1 MFCTIVKLHK
11 THQDD
16 ILLLKF
22 SAKCVDKSAV
32 ILKEHW
38 DFDTIKYHFGFVK
51 TFYESGTISLLT
63 EAYHGINTHG
73 INTISMNEATQKWIS
88 SVNRVLNR
96 WLINLKKYDVTYE
109 DCSIFKDKCR
119 VLEKVYCSLGKMEEF
134 EESLTFLTE
143 DLQLFKKL
151 LCTDI
156 KDEIL
161 PIMEGHLGDI
171 KRYMACNQ
179 INHERV
185 ASVTLPNLLFH

>member
-1 MFCTIVKLHK
+1 MFCEIVKLHK

-22 SAKCVDKSAV
+22 CAKCVDKSAV

-38 DFDTIKYHFGFVK
+38 DKDTIKYHFDIVK
-51 TFYESGTISLLT
+51 IFYESGTISLLT
-63 EAYHGINTHG
+63 EAYHGINS
-73 INTISMNEATQKWIS
+73 TISMDEATQEWIS

-109 DCSIFKDKCR
+109 DCSILKDKR
-119 VLEKVYCSLGKMEEF
+119 WVLIQVYSSLGMMEQF
-134 EESLTFLTE
+134 EEISTFLTE
-143 DLQLFKKL
+143 DLQLFKKF

-161 PIMEGHLGDI
+161 PFMEGHLGDI

-179 INHERV
+179 INH
-185 ASVTLPNLLFH
+185 ASVTLPSLFHG